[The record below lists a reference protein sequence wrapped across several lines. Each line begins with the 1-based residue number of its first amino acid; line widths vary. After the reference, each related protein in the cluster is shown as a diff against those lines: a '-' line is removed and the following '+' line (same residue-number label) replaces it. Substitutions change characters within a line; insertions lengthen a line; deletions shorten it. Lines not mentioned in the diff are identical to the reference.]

1 MPWTTKLNNLT
12 KKHFNLQIN
21 DLVLVKQLPKNKF
34 CTHFS
39 SHTYQITEQDVRM
52 TKVEMGLHTIPL
64 LEITLILI
72 CCQKM
77 LKLLNKTLTLIR
89 KRNKNK

>member
-39 SHTYQITEQDVRM
+39 SHTYQIAEEDARM
-52 TKVEMGLHTIPL
+52 IKVEMGFHTIPL
-64 LEITLILI
+64 PYRGG
-72 CCQKM
+72 K
-77 LKLLNKTLTLIR
+77 
-89 KRNKNK
+89 KRGKVTNFRR

>member
-39 SHTYQITEQDVRM
+39 SHTYQIAEENARM
-52 TKVEMGLHTIPL
+52 MKVEMEFHTIPL
-64 LEITLILI
+64 PYRG
-72 CCQKM
+72 K
-77 LKLLNKTLTLIR
+77 
-89 KRNKNK
+89 KNRGKVTNFRR